1 MKYTVKTP
9 VEGYSGII
17 ASLRFSD
24 GVYEGEIT
32 NQNIL
37 NYFNKKGYTVI
48 KHEETTEKPK
58 TTRTRK
64 KKEDDNNV

>member
-9 VEGYSGII
+9 VEGFNGIA

-32 NQNIL
+32 NPNIL

-48 KHEETTEKPK
+48 EHKETTEKPK

>member
-9 VEGYSGII
+9 VEGFNGIA
-17 ASLRFSD
+17 ASLCFFD

-48 KHEETTEKPK
+48 EHKKVTEKPK
-58 TTRTRK
+58 TTRK
-64 KKEDDNNV
+64 KKGDDNNV